1 MTSPTSRLVVLT
13 VDQRSSRSSGDAVP
27 DALALLE
34 DVPTRL
40 AWERTAGDELQGL
53 LDSPAAVATAVRR
66 LVRDGR
72 WHVGLGVG
80 TVETPLPASTR
91 AGRGPAYVAARHA
104 VESARTTPHHLR
116 VESDS
121 PWGRQLES
129 ALWLWAGVLTR
140 RSPKGWE
147 VVDLLARGETHEQV
161 ATRLGISQSAVSQ
174 RVAAAGLVEDH
185 RGEELVTA
193 LTTLALEAR

>member
-1 MTSPTSRLVVLT
+1 MTFRMPRMVVLT
-13 VDQRSSRSSGDAVP
+13 VDQRSSRSSEDAVP
-27 DALALLE
+27 EALALLR
-34 DVPTRL
+34 DVPTTL

-72 WHVGLGVG
+72 WHVGLGIG
-80 TVETPLPASTR
+80 EVETPLPSSTR
-91 AGRGPAYVAARHA
+91 AGRGPAYVAARRA
-104 VESARTTPHHLR
+104 VEAARTSPHHLR
-116 VESDS
+116 VAAET

-140 RSPKGWE
+140 RSAKGWE
-147 VVDLLARGETHEQV
+147 VVDLLARGETHERV
-161 ATRLGISQSAVSQ
+161 AAHLGISQSAVSQ
-174 RVAAAGLVEDH
+174 RVAAAGMVEDQ